1 MPSYAQKIPC
11 LMISKEVPNLQWAT
25 ISNGFQLT
33 ACTPPSGNGLWFNG
47 NGIRQAITN
56 PLNVTGG
63 GFIEFWIRIGN
74 EDPGNPNGPNSSC
87 DMFENGDTVL
97 SQYSVNGG
105 AT

>member
-1 MPSYAQKIPC
+1 MYRGFLFDDFEGS
-11 LMISKEVPNLQWAT
+11 VPNPAMWAT

-63 GFIEFWIRIGN
+63 GFIEFWIRIGMKIWQ
-74 EDPGNPNGPNSSC
+74 SC
-87 DMFENGDTVL
+87 RTEL
-97 SQYSVNGG
+97 QL
-105 AT
+105 